1 MAESP
6 EKTKASSSNYKEAL
20 SLLTQAVGILES
32 SNNEKKT
39 ADIDNSE
46 GKFPLSNTHGSQG
59 MSSGMTSSEISRLF
73 PFFRSRSTSSSHSSG
88 STRFSF

>member
-59 MSSGMTSSEISRLF
+59 MSSGMTSSELSRLF
-73 PFFRSRSTSSSHSSG
+73 PFFQSRSG
-88 STRFSF
+88 STRFSRRPTP